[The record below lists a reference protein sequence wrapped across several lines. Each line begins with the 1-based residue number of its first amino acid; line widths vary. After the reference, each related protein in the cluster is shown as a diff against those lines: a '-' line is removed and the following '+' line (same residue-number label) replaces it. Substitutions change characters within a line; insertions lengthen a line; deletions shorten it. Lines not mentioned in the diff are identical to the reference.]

1 MLSAVLTALLLIFG
15 APLSP
20 APPEP
25 DHGDASYAIALAGP
39 GPHAVAHP
47 TRDAGTAGLSLPSTS
62 GDHRPLALRDIAV
75 GHPAAGALL
84 PDLGGPWALA
94 PLPESA
100 APPDLPESFRLP
112 LGRAPPLTAGI

>member
-1 MLSAVLTALLLIFG
+1 MLSAVLTAVLLMFG

-25 DHGDASYAIALAGP
+25 DHGAPDYAIALAGP

-47 TRDAGTAGLSLPSTS
+47 TRDAGTSGLALPSWS
-62 GDHRPLALRDIAV
+62 GDHRPQALRDIAV
-75 GHPAAGALL
+75 GLSPAAVLL

-100 APPDLPESFRLP
+100 APPDLPEPFRLP
-112 LGRAPPLTAGI
+112 LGRAPPLTSGM